1 MDLDYQTRAP
11 KRRTAPRWRRPRS
24 RPPELPLTITVE
36 EAAELLSMSRS
47 AAYRAV
53 KRGEIHTFRLN
64 GKIKVPTAPLLEM
77 LGR

>member
-1 MDLDYQTRAP
+1 MDLDHQTRAP
-11 KRRTAPRWRRPRS
+11 KRRRAPHRRRS
-24 RPPELPLTITVE
+24 RSHLRELPATITVE

-53 KRGEIHTFRLN
+53 KRGEIRTFRLN

>member
-1 MDLDYQTRAP
+1 MDLDHQTRAP
-11 KRRTAPRWRRPRS
+11 NRRRAPRRRRS
-24 RPPELPLTITVE
+24 RSRLRELPATITVE

-53 KRGEIHTFRLN
+53 KRGEIRTFRLN

>member
-1 MDLDYQTRAP
+1 MDLDHQTRP
-11 KRRTAPRWRRPRS
+11 PRRRRAPRRRQSRS
-24 RPPELPLTITVE
+24 HLRELPATITVE

-53 KRGEIHTFRLN
+53 KRGEIRTFRLN

>member
-1 MDLDYQTRAP
+1 MDLDHQTRTP
-11 KRRTAPRWRRPRS
+11 KRRTAPRRRWPRS
-24 RPPELPLTITVE
+24 HLRELPATITVE

-53 KRGEIHTFRLN
+53 KRGEIRTFRLN

>member
-1 MDLDYQTRAP
+1 M
-11 KRRTAPRWRRPRS
+11 
-24 RPPELPLTITVE
+24 E

-53 KRGEIHTFRLN
+53 KRGEIRTFRLN

>member
-1 MDLDYQTRAP
+1 MDPDPQTQASMRQRAP
-11 KRRTAPRWRRPRS
+11 RRRRS
-24 RPPELPLTITVE
+24 RSRLRELPATITVD

-53 KRGEIHTFRLN
+53 ARGEIRTFRLN

>member
-1 MDLDYQTRAP
+1 MDLDQQTRAP
-11 KRRTAPRWRRPRS
+11 KRRRAPRRRS
-24 RPPELPLTITVE
+24 RSRLGELPATITVE

-53 KRGEIHTFRLN
+53 KRGEIRTFRLN
-64 GKIKVPTAPLLEM
+64 GKIKVPTAPLLEL

>member
-1 MDLDYQTRAP
+1 MDLDHQTRVP
-11 KRRTAPRWRRPRS
+11 KRQRAPRRRRPGSHLR
-24 RPPELPLTITVE
+24 ELPATITVE

-53 KRGEIHTFRLN
+53 KRGEIRTFRLN

>member
-1 MDLDYQTRAP
+1 MDLDHQTRAP
-11 KRRTAPRWRRPRS
+11 KRRRAPRRHRPRS
-24 RPPELPLTITVE
+24 RPPELPPTITVE

-53 KRGEIHTFRLN
+53 KRGEIRTFRLN